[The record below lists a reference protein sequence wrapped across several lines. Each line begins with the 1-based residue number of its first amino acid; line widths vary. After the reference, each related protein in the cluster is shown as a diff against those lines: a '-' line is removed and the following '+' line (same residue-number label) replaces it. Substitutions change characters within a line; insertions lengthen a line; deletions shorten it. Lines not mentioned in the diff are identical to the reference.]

1 MSDHSRPEQP
11 RRASGQPVV
20 LAVTHH
26 DPHGAMLAQTRRVL
40 PLLRELYAAIV
51 VLISA
56 TTEERTVELLR
67 DSGVQVV
74 RDDAEQQGGA
84 VLGLKRLALLRLAV
98 EQPVEHV
105 HLCDWDRALHWAE
118 LYPDELRTI
127 IGAIPRHDLLV
138 LGRTPRAFATH
149 PRVQRDTEA
158 IVNHVFG
165 LAFGQPLD
173 VTAAS
178 RGLSRRAVQALLA
191 LDTHEPTVGQ
201 DCSWPLHLARQ
212 EELVIGYAA
221 TEGLEWETPDRF
233 GDEIAAVGGLETWL
247 ADYDADPQRWEFRL
261 QLALDEVAAINRWR

>member
-1 MSDHSRPEQP
+1 MSDHSQP
-11 RRASGQPVV
+11 DQPPRSTRQPVV

-26 DPHGAMLAQTRRVL
+26 DPDGAMLAQTRRVL
-40 PLLRELYAAIV
+40 PLLRQLYATIIV
-51 VLISA
+51 LTSA
-56 TTEERTVELLR
+56 TTEDRTIALLR
-67 DSGVQVV
+67 DSGVEVV
-74 RDDAEQQGGA
+74 RDDSEQQGGA
-84 VLGLKRLALLRLAV
+84 VLGLKRLELLRLALA
-98 EQPVEHV
+98 QPVEHV

-127 IGAIPRHDLLV
+127 VGAIPRHDLLI
-138 LGRTPRAFATH
+138 LGRTSRAFATH

-158 IVNHVFG
+158 IVNHVFD

-178 RGLSRRAVQALLA
+178 RGFSRRAMEALLA

-212 EELVIGYAA
+212 DELVIGYAA

-233 GDEIAAVGGLETWL
+233 GDEIAAVGGLEVWL
-247 ADYDADPQRWEFRL
+247 ADYDADPQHWQFRL
-261 QLALDEVAAINRWR
+261 QVALDEVAAINRWR